1 MTFRDALIA
10 RLEEPNAQSLKQVAE
25 GSGVSY
31 EALKK
36 VKQGRSASTNA
47 DDAIKIARYYGL
59 TLDEF
64 VDDSLPSERA
74 ELARLYSGITAE
86 ERQILLDAA
95 RGRAARSP
103 RSSD

>member
-1 MTFRDALIA
+1 M
-10 RLEEPNAQSLKQVAE
+10 SLKQVAE

-36 VKQGRSASTNA
+36 IKQGKSASTNA
-47 DDAIKIARYYGL
+47 DDAIKIARFYGL

-74 ELARLYSGITAE
+74 EIARLYSAITEE
-86 ERQILLDAA
+86 ERLILLDAA
-95 RGRAARSP
+95 RGRAARFP
-103 RSSD
+103 REGD